1 MLKTTAVVQ
10 LSIVGV
16 EVRSN
21 IVTLRQ
27 VSDIL
32 GVCRKL
38 YRAENGALV
47 HTAVYWEALSLM
59 PIVYERLSSIA

>member
-21 IVTLRQ
+21 TVALRH
-27 VSDIL
+27 VNDIL
-32 GVCRKL
+32 GICRKL
-38 YRAENGALV
+38 YRAENGALG

-59 PIVYERLSSIA
+59 PIVDERLSSVT